1 MKHWE
6 HHPEPVE
13 TCFGCKALSL
23 EMNAGDAKTAIIN
36 GGMTQKAWDK
46 ELAAYKSATAQGI
59 QPASTK
65 MKDIKKAVDISNKY
79 GKAYDAGSPT
89 GGLL

>member
-6 HHPEPVE
+6 AHPEPIE
-13 TCFGCKALSL
+13 TCFGCKALTL
-23 EMNAGDAKTAIIN
+23 QMNAGDAKEAIRE

-46 ELAAYKSATAQGI
+46 ELDAYKQARAQGI

-65 MKDIKKAVDISNKY
+65 MKEIKKAVDISNKY
-79 GKAYDAGSPT
+79 GKAYNASSPT

>member
-23 EMNAGDAKTAIIN
+23 EMNAGDAKAAIRD

-46 ELAAYKSATAQGI
+46 ELAEYKTARAQGI

-79 GKAYDAGSPT
+79 GTAYDASSPT

>member
-23 EMNAGDAKTAIIN
+23 EMNAGDAKAAIRD

-46 ELAAYKSATAQGI
+46 ELAEYKKARAQGI

-79 GKAYDAGSPT
+79 GKPYDAGSAT